1 MAPTAFGNWLLET
14 PIWLIGL
21 VLFGGMALAAFAGWL
36 IRRRRDLQ
44 RGKSAE
50 EKGNKDDSHEGYL
63 ISAILG
69 LLALL
74 TGFTFSLA
82 IDRFDTRRQNVLI
95 EANAIGTTYLR
106 TQLLEE
112 PHRTRI
118 SNLLTDYVDVRLA
131 LAEAPRDRMQPLLE
145 ANDQLITD
153 LWTATV
159 AAFPT
164 MRGYD
169 FSSSFLETM
178 NQVIDE
184 DAVRKTARRAHVPP
198 AVFFLLFIYQFV
210 SAGALGY
217 VLPADSRG
225 RVSAALVFL
234 LFGLALMLI
243 LDLDRP
249 TGGRI
254 RESQE
259 PMEALR
265 ETLRSKPPTVFDR
278 FNAPALRPP
287 PPS

>member
-1 MAPTAFGNWLLET
+1 MAPTGFGNWLLDT

-21 VLFGGMALAAFAGWL
+21 VLFAGMALAAFLGWSM
-36 IRRRRDLQ
+36 RRLRDKQ
-44 RGKSAE
+44 RGKDDAE
-50 EKGNKDDSHEGYL
+50 EDSHEGYL

-82 IDRFDTRRQNVLI
+82 LDRFDTRRQHVLI

-106 TQLLEE
+106 AQLLEE
-112 PHRTRI
+112 PHRTRM
-118 SNLLTDYVDVRLA
+118 SDLLTEYVDIRLA
-131 LAEAPRDRMQPLLE
+131 LADAQPGDQRDLLRR
-145 ANDQLITD
+145 NDQLITD

-164 MRGYD
+164 MRDYD
-169 FSSSFLETM
+169 FSSTFLETM

-198 AVFFLLFIYQFV
+198 AVFFLLFVYQFM
-210 SAGALGY
+210 SAGAIGY
-217 VLPADSRG
+217 VLPAGMRG
-225 RVSAALVFL
+225 KVSAAVVFV
-234 LFGLALMLI
+234 LFGFALMLI

-249 TGGRI
+249 TGGRV

-259 PMEALR
+259 PMMELQKSLR
-265 ETLRSKPPTVFDR
+265 VQPPAVFDR
-278 FNAPALRPP
+278 FNGLGAQTP

>member
-1 MAPTAFGNWLLET
+1 MAPTGFGNWLLET

-21 VLFGGMALAAFAGWL
+21 ILFGGMALAAFLGWSMRQL
-36 IRRRRDLQ
+36 RRKRRDENEA
-44 RGKSAE
+44 GE
-50 EKGNKDDSHEGYL
+50 EEGHESYL

-82 IDRFDTRRQNVLI
+82 LDRFDTRRESVLV

-106 TQLLEE
+106 AQLLEE
-112 PHRTRI
+112 PHRTRM
-118 SNLLTDYVDVRLA
+118 SNLLKEYVDVRLVLADAQAGEQAA
-131 LAEAPRDRMQPLLE
+131 LLRR
-145 ANDQLITD
+145 NDQLITD

-178 NQVIDE
+178 NLVIDE

-198 AVFFLLFIYQFV
+198 AVFFLLFVYQFM
-210 SAGALGY
+210 SAGAIGY
-217 VLPADSRG
+217 VLPAGMRG
-225 RVSAALVFL
+225 KVSAAVVFV
-234 LFGLALMLI
+234 LFGFALMLI

-259 PMEALR
+259 PMMELQKSLR
-265 ETLRSKPPTVFDR
+265 AQPPAVFDR
-278 FNAPALRPP
+278 FNAPAGQTPP
-287 PPS
+287 PA